1 MSFSCSAHMKAGL
14 LYEPHLAINEIRLP
28 PSAEWTP
35 SFPGWSFIQIRSG
48 ISYWQQGAGVRELAE
63 GMALVLTGDTRGSL
77 RASQLGEVTVLY
89 FCLDPGRLTGLLSLT
104 EQLSLKRAADGERV
118 PFRVLAP
125 EHPVSERFKTLGFSR
140 NGGGLSGRL
149 QLLQL
154 FVDVFNCEMS
164 GEPAEACGEQD
175 GRGRLRQ
182 FLRDTVASEFVEL
195 SLTDL
200 APRMGCSPR
209 HLSRLFRKEV
219 GTSFRQK
226 QTELRLARACE
237 LLATSN
243 AKVVDV
249 ALTSGY
255 QSNSLFSLMF
265 KKRFGVSPGK
275 WRERHG
281 RQGVRR
287 QKLVRMLPI

>member
-1 MSFSCSAHMKAGL
+1 M
-14 LYEPHLAINEIRLP
+14 RLP
-28 PSAEWTP
+28 PSVEWIP
-35 SFPGWSFIQIRSG
+35 SFPAWSFIQVRSG
-48 ISYWQQGAGVRELAE
+48 ISYWQQGTGVRELAE
-63 GMALVLTGDTRGSL
+63 GVALVLTGETRGGL
-77 RASQLGEVTVLY
+77 RASQLGEVTVSY
-89 FCLDPGRLTGLLSLT
+89 FCLDPGRLTGLLSLS
-104 EQLSLKRAADGERV
+104 EQHSLKRAAGGERV
-118 PFRVLAP
+118 PFRILAAD
-125 EHPVSERFKTLGFSR
+125 HPVSERFKGLCLNR
-140 NGGGLSGRL
+140 NGGNLSARL

-154 FVDVFNCEMS
+154 FVDVFNCEIG
-164 GEPAEACGEQD
+164 GEPAEPAGERD
-175 GRGRLRQ
+175 GLGRLRQ
-182 FLRDTVASEFVEL
+182 FLRDTAASEFVEL
-195 SLTDL
+195 SLSDL

-281 RQGVRR
+281 RKGVRR
-287 QKLVRMLPI
+287 QKLVRMLPV

>member
-1 MSFSCSAHMKAGL
+1 
-14 LYEPHLAINEIRLP
+14 
-28 PSAEWTP
+28 
-35 SFPGWSFIQIRSG
+35 
-48 ISYWQQGAGVRELAE
+48 VRELAA
-63 GMALVLTGDTRGSL
+63 GMALVLTGEARGSL
-77 RASQLGEVTVLY
+77 RASQLGEVMISY
-89 FCLDPGRLTGLLSLT
+89 FCLDPGRLTGLLSLS
-104 EQLSLKRAADGERV
+104 EQHLLKRASGEERV
-118 PFRVLAP
+118 SVRVLAP
-125 EHPVSERFKTLGFSR
+125 DHAVSERFKGLGSNR
-140 NGGGLSGRL
+140 SGGLSARL

-154 FVDVFNCEMS
+154 FMDVFNCETG
-164 GEPAEACGEQD
+164 GEPVEAAGEQD

-182 FLRDTVASEFVEL
+182 FLKDTVASEFVEL
-195 SLTDL
+195 SLADL

-237 LLATSN
+237 LLAISN

-265 KKRFGVSPGK
+265 KRRFGVSPGK

-281 RQGVRR
+281 RKGVRR
-287 QKLVRMLPI
+287 QKLSRMLPI

>member
-1 MSFSCSAHMKAGL
+1 M
-14 LYEPHLAINEIRLP
+14 
-28 PSAEWTP
+28 
-35 SFPGWSFIQIRSG
+35 QIRSG
-48 ISYWQQGAGVRELAE
+48 ISYWQQGTGARELAE
-63 GMALVLTGDTRGSL
+63 GMALVLTGETRGSL
-77 RASQLGEVTVLY
+77 RASQLGEVMVSY
-89 FCLDPGRLTGLLSLT
+89 FCLDPGRLTGLLSLG
-104 EQLSLKRAADGERV
+104 EQHLLKRAAGEERV
-118 PFRVLAP
+118 SVRVLAP
-125 EHPVSERFKTLGFSR
+125 DHPISERFKGLGFNR
-140 NGGGLSGRL
+140 GGGGLSARL

-154 FVDVFNCEMS
+154 FMDVFNCEIG
-164 GEPAEACGEQD
+164 GEPAEPAGEQD

-182 FLRDTVASEFVEL
+182 FLKDTVASEFVEL
-195 SLTDL
+195 SLADL

-281 RQGVRR
+281 RKGVRR
-287 QKLVRMLPI
+287 QKLARMLPI

>member
-1 MSFSCSAHMKAGL
+1 MKAGL
-14 LYEPHLAINEIRLP
+14 LYEPHLAINELRLP
-28 PSAEWTP
+28 PGAEWAP
-35 SFPGWSFIQIRSG
+35 SFRAWSFIQVRSG
-48 ISYWQQGAGVRELAE
+48 ISYWQQGTGTRELAE
-63 GMALVLTGDTRGSL
+63 GMALVLTGEARGSL
-77 RASQLGEVTVLY
+77 RASQLGEVAVSY
-89 FCLDPGRLTGLLSLT
+89 FCLDPGRLTGLLSLS
-104 EQLSLKRAADGERV
+104 EQHALKRAAGGERV
-118 PFRVLAP
+118 SVRVLAP
-125 EHPVSERFKTLGFSR
+125 DHAVSERFKGLGFSR
-140 NGGGLSGRL
+140 NGGGLAARL

-154 FVDVFNCEMS
+154 FVDVFNGEIS
-164 GEPAEACGEQD
+164 GEPSAAVGEQD
-175 GRGRLRQ
+175 GLGRLRQ
-182 FLRDTVASEFVEL
+182 FLRDTAASEFLEF
-195 SLTDL
+195 SLADL

-209 HLSRLFRKEV
+209 HLSRLFRKEL

-281 RQGVRR
+281 RRGVRR
-287 QKLVRMLPI
+287 QKLARMLPI